1 MSSGRTRGSA
11 QWDGR
16 ATAAYLVSGWSRTGV
31 AAEEEGMGGPGAV
44 RQPRLQLCA
53 ISKEL
58 RVSASGQRWMERE
71 EMRARG
77 GGRVRGTESA
87 KG

>member
-16 ATAAYLVSGWSRTGV
+16 ATAAYPVSGWSGTGV

-44 RQPRLQLCA
+44 RQPGL
-53 ISKEL
+53 
-58 RVSASGQRWMERE
+58 
-71 EMRARG
+71 
-77 GGRVRGTESA
+77 
-87 KG
+87 